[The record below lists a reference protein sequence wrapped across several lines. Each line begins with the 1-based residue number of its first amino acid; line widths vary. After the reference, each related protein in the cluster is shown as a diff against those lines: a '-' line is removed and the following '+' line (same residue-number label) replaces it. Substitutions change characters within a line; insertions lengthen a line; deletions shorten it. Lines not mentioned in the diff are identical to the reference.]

1 MKTPL
6 EYGKLACDTFMDM
19 YLPEELPPT
28 GTLFYHQGVLLS
40 GMQRIYLIS
49 GEKKYFD
56 YIKAYV
62 DSVIGENGEIIGF
75 CHVLNNDKTPSLAKQ
90 ALTMLDHKQPS
101 ILFYNLYD
109 ETGEKK
115 YLNAIK
121 VIAESMYFWPV
132 NDYGGYWHMMTQH
145 NQMWLDG
152 AYMAGPLSVMYAKKF
167 NDDVLQNRA
176 INQIFLM
183 DAHMKDKT
191 TGLYYHGWDASKEAA
206 WADKQTG
213 LSGQIWG
220 RAVAWY
226 VVAILDMLDYISP
239 DHPDVCRL
247 RQIVRDLLKAL
258 ARVQDGDS
266 GMWYEVLDKPGYEGN
281 WTESSC
287 TNLFVY
293 SYAKAIRKGIINMAE
308 YGEIIEKAY
317 EGSINSTYIDN
328 RGNLIIDKI
337 CAGTCIEEGTYEHY
351 ISCGRVQ
358 NDLHGGGAFILMC
371 SEMEKYR
378 CFAKDSVK

>member
-1 MKTPL
+1 
-6 EYGKLACDTFMDM
+6 
-19 YLPEELPPT
+19 
-28 GTLFYHQGVLLS
+28 
-40 GMQRIYLIS
+40 
-49 GEKKYFD
+49 
-56 YIKAYV
+56 
-62 DSVIGENGEIIGF
+62 
-75 CHVLNNDKTPSLAKQ
+75 
-90 ALTMLDHKQPS
+90 
-101 ILFYNLYD
+101 
-109 ETGEKK
+109 
-115 YLNAIK
+115 
-121 VIAESMYFWPV
+121 
-132 NDYGGYWHMMTQH
+132 MMTQH